1 MHILVMSR
9 STLSHGFGGFERQCE
24 DLCEGF
30 VKAGHRVTVLTTSR
44 HDGVSEEERS
54 GYTVRFLSPST
65 PMKLSRSWFSRSL
78 SVVREIHSEEPIDVI
93 HSNEFAAKG
102 VMGWARKNGI
112 PMAVVCHG
120 SLRTE
125 LLSFLSAADMRP
137 RYWHWLILTP
147 MHLIRR
153 CLLWE
158 MPMRRASKSIVLV
171 SPTLSRDFSAYS
183 KNKVRVIENG
193 ITLPEPGQKQA
204 AGGGLRLLCT
214 GRADKQK
221 GFQTAI
227 RAVSSI
233 EDLDLHLDIV
243 GTGPYFDDLK
253 AIAQDLD
260 VTGKVT
266 FHGRVD
272 DEELSRIY
280 SSADVY
286 LIPTTRYEGLPL
298 ALLEAMSHGIPTI
311 SSDIGGNSDV
321 ITHGHDGLF
330 IRPGNLQ
337 ELVGAIRRLAAN
349 PDERRTISDAARA
362 TTERRFDKERMISET
377 LEVLESLTATS

>member
-1 MHILVMSR
+1 M
-9 STLSHGFGGFERQCE
+9 
-24 DLCEGF
+24 
-30 VKAGHRVTVLTTSR
+30 
-44 HDGVSEEERS
+44 
-54 GYTVRFLSPST
+54 
-65 PMKLSRSWFSRSL
+65 
-78 SVVREIHSEEPIDVI
+78 
-93 HSNEFAAKG
+93 
-102 VMGWARKNGI
+102 
-112 PMAVVCHG
+112 
-120 SLRTE
+120 
-125 LLSFLSAADMRP
+125 
-137 RYWHWLILTP
+137 
-147 MHLIRR
+147 
-153 CLLWE
+153 
-158 MPMRRASKSIVLV
+158 
-171 SPTLSRDFSAYS
+171 
-183 KNKVRVIENG
+183 
-193 ITLPEPGQKQA
+193 
-204 AGGGLRLLCT
+204 LCT